1 MSAMGQKRTHAA
13 QQRGSL
19 FDHFVCT
26 REQRR
31 RHGETKCF
39 GSLKIDYQFEPGRR
53 LHRQISW
60 LLALEDAIDIASG
73 ASVVIEPV
81 RPVRDQATS
90 SDKSTVRVHRRK
102 LIPGRKCDYLLAV
115 SEGRGASYHD
125 ESAIRLMRKC
135 ADATFDLAGV
145 VQADWAQLNS

>member
-1 MSAMGQKRTHAA
+1 MTGPMPRSKKGL
-13 QQRGSL
+13 L

-31 RHGETKCF
+31 RHGKTECF
-39 GSLKIDYQFEPGRR
+39 GSLKIDHQFEPSRG

-60 LLALEDAIDIASG
+60 LLALEDAIDIPSG
-73 ASVVIEPV
+73 APVVIEPV
-81 RPVRDQATS
+81 RPVRDQAAS

-102 LIPGRKCDYLLAV
+102 LIPGRQCNYLLAL

-145 VQADWAQLNS
+145 VQVDWAQLNS

>member
-1 MSAMGQKRTHAA
+1 MHRSKKGL
-13 QQRGSL
+13 L

-26 REQRR
+26 RKQRR
-31 RHGETKCF
+31 RHGKTECF
-39 GSLKIDYQFEPGRR
+39 GGLNIDHQFEPGRR
-53 LHRQISW
+53 LHRQVGW

-81 RPVRDQATS
+81 GPVRDEAAS
-90 SDKSTVRVHRRK
+90 GDKSTVRVHCRE
-102 LIPGRKCDYLLAV
+102 LIPGRQCDYLLAV

-125 ESAIRLMRKC
+125 ESAIRLLRKC

-145 VQADWAQLNS
+145 VQVDWAQLNS